1 MSIANEPRHVLLIT
15 GNQNHCMNRR
25 SQNALLLFTS
35 HPAKEARRKN
45 LYPDLQRGQRMY
57 RLTLSHII
65 GQALGAQERADFDF
79 VVASEAEDVANL
91 NQVFDGFA
99 RPVDYTF
106 VEHRGDQFAAK
117 LKHALDET
125 QALGYQ
131 NIAVIGND
139 CLDLTSD
146 IFAEAF
152 LGLRDKDLTIGP
164 ATDGGFYLLG
174 MRNYSPALFDDVE
187 WCAGSV
193 YQQICRNAANL
204 SASVQTLPRRDD
216 IDSGHALRR
225 WIQAALDGTSPLAK
239 ILFSILN
246 RLQHQYHIFIRPFL
260 SKRHIER
267 TFWQLPPPVFS

>member
-1 MSIANEPRHVLLIT
+1 MSH
-15 GNQNHCMNRR
+15 R

-57 RLTLSHII
+57 RLSLGHIVA
-65 GQALGAQERADFDF
+65 QALGAHQSVDFDF
-79 VVASEAEDVANL
+79 VVASEIEDLPNLDYVFAHLEKPVNYSFVA
-91 NQVFDGFA
+91 
-99 RPVDYTF
+99 
-106 VEHRGDQFAAK
+106 HSGDHFAAK
-117 LKHALDET
+117 LTHALNET
-125 QALGYQ
+125 RKLGYE

-152 LGLRDKDLTIGP
+152 LGLKDNDITIGP

-174 MRNYSPALFDDVE
+174 MRNYSAEIFEGVE
-187 WCAGSV
+187 WCSRSV
-193 YQQICRNAANL
+193 YEQICKNASTL
-204 SASVQTLPRRDD
+204 ASGVHALPCRDD
-216 IDSGHALRR
+216 IDSGDELRR
-225 WIQAALDGTSPLAK
+225 WIQAALDSTSPLAK

-246 RLQHQYHIFIRPFL
+246 RFQHRYTIFQQPFL

-267 TFWQLPPPVFS
+267 TLRQLPPPIFS